1 MDICRPAWCPPLARS
16 GHHNCT
22 ELCPVSEVKRHAAR
36 NRRGVRRV
44 FSYIDGLKADGLGLF
59 MKFTTLLV
67 AGSAAVLI
75 ALRSSAVVVLGQ
87 PTTPPAIAPAS
98 RLTLTAEQEYTI
110 REILKDVN
118 VPKEKSG
125 SETVGDSVPENVKLY
140 ALPSVI
146 EQKVPKAQ
154 SHKFFIRD
162 DDTIILVSPSDRRI
176 ADVLKKKSSD

>member
-1 MDICRPAWCPPLARS
+1 
-16 GHHNCT
+16 
-22 ELCPVSEVKRHAAR
+22 
-36 NRRGVRRV
+36 
-44 FSYIDGLKADGLGLF
+44 

-67 AGSAAVLI
+67 AVSVAMLIVLC
-75 ALRSSAVVVLGQ
+75 SSVVVVPAQ
-87 PTTPPAIAPAS
+87 PTTPPAIAPAP

-110 REILKDVN
+110 REIILKDVN
-118 VPKEKSG
+118 VPKEKFA
-125 SETVGDSVPENVKLY
+125 SETIGDSVPENVKLY

-154 SHKFFIRD
+154 SHKFFVKD